1 MENNNLE
8 QEIRE
13 LLNKEVDSK
22 EPTAQWWNNA
32 TSKAT
37 SENRNK
43 QKLGFWSR
51 KPLPVFISII
61 TVILLVS
68 GAIYGKNL
76 IGMGSTPSAP
86 NYVLG
91 ESMGGL
97 QGAEFI
103 LNTTLPDYPKFL
115 DYYQIMQSDTT
126 KESVEEL
133 GAKLGF
139 SGEAGIIESQ
149 EIFVMSTGNMSLR
162 VSFSGRMEYNSGL
175 SLFGSASTFPP
186 DNEIRTI
193 AEGFFKKI
201 GLWFS
206 DIEFKEIKVGG
217 TVNTKPSHLLVQY
230 RQYID
235 DMPLVGNGASFS
247 VRISDMG
254 NILKATIIHPELKE
268 YDKVECINSI
278 EACDSLMKGNGILFA
293 VPSNCK
299 KIIIN
304 GIYIGYFIEAH
315 IEKQEYSLPVYVFE
329 GECLDSDGNY
339 IQDFITYIDAVD
351 RD

>member
-235 DMPLVGNGASFS
+235 DMPW
-247 VRISDMG
+247 
-254 NILKATIIHPELKE
+254 
-268 YDKVECINSI
+268 
-278 EACDSLMKGNGILFA
+278 
-293 VPSNCK
+293 
-299 KIIIN
+299 
-304 GIYIGYFIEAH
+304 
-315 IEKQEYSLPVYVFE
+315 
-329 GECLDSDGNY
+329 
-339 IQDFITYIDAVD
+339 
-351 RD
+351 